1 MQKGVWALV
10 LWMLVGYGQAVCPAW
25 PQARAEQEIE
35 RLGQRITEWN
45 NAYWQQGSSTVSD
58 EVYDQLAARLAY
70 WQRCFASETPARF
83 ALPSLRG
90 DIRHPVAHTG
100 VRKLANQADVARWM
114 RGQSSLW
121 VQPKVDGVAVTLV
134 YRQGRL
140 TQAISRGNGLTGE
153 DWTARDLADPLRS

>member
-1 MQKGVWALV
+1 MQKESGRWCCGC
-10 LWMLVGYGQAVCPAW
+10 WWDTGRQPPPRGRRPG
-25 PQARAEQEIE
+25 AEQEIE

-58 EVYDQLAARLAY
+58 EVYDQSQARLAY

-114 RGQSSLW
+114 RASPACGHSRKSMASRSRSYIG
-121 VQPKVDGVAVTLV
+121 KGV
-134 YRQGRL
+134 
-140 TQAISRGNGLTGE
+140 
-153 DWTARDLADPLRS
+153 